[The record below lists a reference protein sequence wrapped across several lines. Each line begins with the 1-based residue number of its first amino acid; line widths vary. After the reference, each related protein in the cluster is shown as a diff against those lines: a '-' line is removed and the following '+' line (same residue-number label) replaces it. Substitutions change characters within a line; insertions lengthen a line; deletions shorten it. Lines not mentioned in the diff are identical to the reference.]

1 MMIISRTPFR
11 VSFVG
16 GGTDL
21 PEFYKHHP
29 GAVVSMSVKK
39 YVYITVNRRFD
50 ETLRLSYSK
59 TEIVEK
65 LDQVQHPLFREALR
79 LTGAHS
85 GIESTSIADVPSG
98 TGLGSSSS
106 FAVGLLHALHAFLGR
121 HKTAE
126 ELAGE
131 ACHLEL
137 DVLGE
142 PIGKQDQYAAA
153 FGGLRRYRFNTD
165 GSVFVDPVIC
175 SADTKK
181 YLFDRLLFF
190 YVGGSR
196 DAREILHAQSKQ
208 TDQNIDHLKSLCDLA
223 GRFHGVLIRGTQLD
237 ELGDLLDQNWIL
249 KKGLSSSISNS
260 RIDDFYERARKAG
273 ALGGKLLGAG
283 SGGFLMVYVPEHK
296 KSSVRETLRELR
308 EVPFEFEPEGSK
320 IIFIGS

>member
-21 PEFYKHHP
+21 PAFYKHHQ
-29 GAVVSMSVKK
+29 GAVISMTVKK

-50 ETLRLSYSK
+50 DSLRLSYSK

-65 LDQVQHPLFREALR
+65 LDQVNHPLFREALR
-79 LTGAHS
+79 LTGAHA

-106 FAVGLLHALHAFLGR
+106 FAVGLLHGLHAFLGR
-121 HKTAE
+121 HKSAE
-126 ELAGE
+126 DLAAE
-131 ACHLEL
+131 ACRLEIEI
-137 DVLGE
+137 LGE

-153 FGGLRRYRFNTD
+153 FGGLRRYSFNPD
-165 GSVFVDPVIC
+165 GSVFVAPVIS
-175 SADTKK
+175 SAETKQ
-181 YLFDRLLFF
+181 YLLDRLLFF

-196 DAREILHAQSKQ
+196 DAREILHTQSQQ
-208 TDQNIDHLKSLCDLA
+208 TGNNLDHLRKLCELVD
-223 GRFHGVLIRGTQLD
+223 RFHEILVRGTQLD
-237 ELGDLLDQNWIL
+237 DLGDLLHQNWLL
-249 KKGLSSSISNS
+249 KKRLASDISNS
-260 RIDDFYERARKAG
+260 RVDDFYERARKAG

-283 SGGFLMVYVPEHK
+283 SGGFLMLFAPEYK
-296 KSSVRETLRELR
+296 KHSVRESLRDLR

-320 IIFIGS
+320 IIFVGS

>member
-21 PEFYKHHP
+21 PEFYKCHP

-126 ELAGE
+126 DLAAE
-131 ACHLEL
+131 ACRLEL
-137 DVLGE
+137 DVLRE

-153 FGGLRRYRFNTD
+153 YGGLRRYQFNSD
-165 GSVFVDPVIC
+165 GSVFIDPVIC
-175 SADTKK
+175 SADAKK
-181 YLFDRLLFF
+181 YLLERLLFF
-190 YVGGSR
+190 YVGGTR
-196 DAREILHAQSKQ
+196 DARDILQAQSQK
-208 TDQNIDHLKSLCDLA
+208 TAQNLDHLKSLCELA
-223 GRFHGVLIRGTQLD
+223 GQFHKILIRGAQLD
-237 ELGDLLDQNWIL
+237 DLGDLLDQSWFF
-249 KKGLSSSISNS
+249 KKRLATSVSNPY
-260 RIDDFYERARKAG
+260 IDELYERARKTG

-283 SGGFLMVYVPEHK
+283 SSGFLMFYVPEYK
-296 KSSVRETLRELR
+296 KNSVREALRDLR

>member
-11 VSFVG
+11 VSFAG

-21 PEFYKHHP
+21 PAFYKHHQ
-29 GAVVSMSVKK
+29 GAVVSMAIKK

-59 TEIVEK
+59 TEIVDK
-65 LDQVQHPLFREALR
+65 LDEVHHPLFREALR

-106 FAVGLLHALHAFLGR
+106 FAVGILHALHAFRGR
-121 HKTAE
+121 HKTAD
-126 ELAGE
+126 ELAAE
-131 ACHLEL
+131 ACRLEIEI
-137 DVLGE
+137 LGE

-153 FGGLRRYRFNTD
+153 FGGLRSYRFNAD

-175 SADTKK
+175 SEETKR

-196 DAREILHAQSKQ
+196 DAREILGAQSKQ
-208 TDQNIDHLKSLCDLA
+208 TDQNLDHLTQLCDLA
-223 GRFHGVLIRGTQLD
+223 SQFQKILVRGKGLD
-237 ELGDLLDQNWIL
+237 ELGGLLHENWQL
-249 KKGLSSSISNS
+249 KKRLANQISNS
-260 RIDDFYERARKAG
+260 RIDDFYERARNAG

-283 SGGFLMVYVPEHK
+283 SGGFLMFFVPECK
-296 KSSVRETLRELR
+296 ASSVRGALSELREL
-308 EVPFEFEPEGSK
+308 PLEFEPEGSK
-320 IIFIGS
+320 IIFVGS